1 MAGRTPSRMSNQMS
15 HPADDATAS
24 PLWPI
29 VIVLGEIAE
38 RVARQHGEHGSL
50 SPHPTCGHAPEG
62 EDAR

>member
-1 MAGRTPSRMSNQMS
+1 MAGHTPSRMSNQKS

-38 RVARQHGEHGSL
+38 RVARQHGEHGSV
-50 SPHPTCGHAPEG
+50 SPHPTCGHTSQG
-62 EDAR
+62 EDAP